1 MRLAVVGL
9 VVLAAL
15 AIGLGLWVTGGAEQ
29 ARRDTRDAQRMADL
43 RALATHMRC
52 LDKHGLAIPSQSP
65 LCPEDPTREDPLTGA
80 PYEITQPSAWT
91 LRLCA
96 SFENDPPRHHAA
108 VGFDPETGCLT
119 ISLANE
125 V

>member
-1 MRLAVVGL
+1 MRLAAVGL

-43 RALATHMRC
+43 RALAMHMRC
-52 LDKHGLAIPSQSP
+52 LDQHGLTIPAQSP
-65 LCPEDPTREDPLTGA
+65 FCPQNPTRHDPLTGA
-80 PYEITQPSAWT
+80 PYEVTRPSPWI

-96 SFENDPPRHHAA
+96 QFENDPPHQHAA
-108 VGFDPETGCLT
+108 AGFDPETGCLT